1 MIFLIYHIWKG
12 EKQVINK
19 MFRKKKCKSVIDR
32 AEKVGIIVMA
42 LLLMPT
48 AVQCIKKMISE
59 GKSKAVSELQKLMAE
74 ENEKI

>member
-1 MIFLIYHIWKG
+1 M
-12 EKQVINK
+12 INK

-48 AVQCIKKMISE
+48 AVQRIKKMISD
-59 GKSKAVSELQKLMAE
+59 GRSKIISELQKLMAE

>member
-1 MIFLIYHIWKG
+1 MFNKIF
-12 EKQVINK
+12 Q
-19 MFRKKKCKSVIDR
+19 KKKCKSAIDR

-48 AVQCIKKMISE
+48 AVQRIKKMISE
-59 GKSKAVSELQKLMAE
+59 GRSKVISELQKLMAE

>member
-1 MIFLIYHIWKG
+1 MIKKII
-12 EKQVINK
+12 Q
-19 MFRKKKCKSVIDR
+19 RKKFNSTIAI
-32 AEKVGIIVMA
+32 AEKIGIIVMV

-48 AVQCIKKMISE
+48 AVQRMKKMISE

>member
-1 MIFLIYHIWKG
+1 
-12 EKQVINK
+12 

-48 AVQCIKKMISE
+48 AVQRIKKMISD
-59 GKSKAVSELQKLMAE
+59 GRSKIILELQKLMAE

>member
-1 MIFLIYHIWKG
+1 
-12 EKQVINK
+12 

-48 AVQCIKKMISE
+48 AVQRIKKMISD
-59 GKSKAVSELQKLMAE
+59 GRSKIILELQKLMAE
-74 ENEKI
+74 ENETI

>member
-1 MIFLIYHIWKG
+1 M
-12 EKQVINK
+12 INK

-48 AVQCIKKMISE
+48 AVQRIKKMISD
-59 GKSKAVSELQKLMAE
+59 GRSKIILELQKLMAE